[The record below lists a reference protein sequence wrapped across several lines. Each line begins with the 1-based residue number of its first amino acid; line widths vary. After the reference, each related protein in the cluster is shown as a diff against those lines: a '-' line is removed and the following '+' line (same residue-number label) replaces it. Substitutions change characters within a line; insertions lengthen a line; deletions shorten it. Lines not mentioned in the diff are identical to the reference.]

1 MKNKKNL
8 WRTHID
14 GYGYLYVDADDAME
28 ACARVEAFLDKELS
42 KSSDRSSYKITSVD
56 LVAKKN
62 NRI

>member
-1 MKNKKNL
+1 
-8 WRTHID
+8 
-14 GYGYLYVDADDAME
+14 LYVDADDAME

-42 KSSDRSSYKITSVD
+42 KLSDRSSYKITSVD